1 MTRIKRYVAKK
12 VKKITIPKK
21 KVKKVKSKKVK
32 PIKITKADI
41 EREKRLS
48 GYTGKI
54 TPYIKGQLE
63 KKARTRKMGN

>member
-1 MTRIKRYVAKK
+1 MTRIQRYVAKK
-12 VKKITIPKK
+12 VKKATIPTKRIK
-21 KVKKVKSKKVK
+21 KVKPKKVK
-32 PIKITKADI
+32 PIKITKTDI
-41 EREKRLS
+41 EHEKRLS